1 MFIKNTSDISRES
14 LEKIIKV
21 SGEDVVTGYTRFRKI
36 KPVKDYKEAQK
47 RACRHF
53 SKIIKGR
60 KLENGKYAVVVRF
73 RLIIFILPL
82 IIGLIFFFLWQIN
95 LKALEKEPETQYFYP
110 EIPTINIAETDD
122 GLDDSFYISIP
133 GIVSETVEYTNP
145 EILVYNP
152 AENQCS
158 LLYEAYYDDYL
169 LGKSELILPGKEGKI
184 NLGKVPQTGVFF
196 IDLVAK
202 GFSNNGEISYNSVS
216 QHVQIT
222 VI

>member
-21 SGEDVVTGYTRFRKI
+21 SGEEVVTGYTRFRKI

-47 RACRHF
+47 RAYRHF

-73 RLIIFILPL
+73 RLIIFILPI
-82 IIGLIFFFLWQIN
+82 IIGVLFWGLWQIN
-95 LKALEKEPETQYFYP
+95 TKALEKESETQYIYP
-110 EIPTINIAETDD
+110 EIPTINVVETEDN
-122 GLDDSFYISIP
+122 LDNSFYISVP
-133 GIVSETVEYTNP
+133 GIVSETIEYSNP
-145 EILVYNP
+145 EIVLYNP
-152 AENQCS
+152 DGNQCS
-158 LLYEAYYDDYL
+158 LLYEAYYGDYL
-169 LGKSELILPGKEGKI
+169 LGKSNLILPGEEGKI
-184 NLGKVPQTGVFF
+184 NLGKVPQSGVFF
-196 IDLVAK
+196 IDIVAK
-202 GFSNNGEISYNSVS
+202 GFSINGKIAYNSVS

>member
-36 KPVKDYKEAQK
+36 KSVKDYKEAQK
-47 RACRHF
+47 RAYRHF

-82 IIGLIFFFLWQIN
+82 IIGGLFFGLWQIN
-95 LKALEKEPETQYFYP
+95 TKGLEKEIEKQYIYP
-110 EIPTINIAETDD
+110 EIPTVNIAETDA
-122 GLDDSFYISIP
+122 GLDNSFYISVP
-133 GIVSETVEYTNP
+133 GIVSETIEYSSP
-145 EILVYNP
+145 EIVLYNP
-152 AENQCS
+152 ADNQCS
-158 LLYEAYYDDYL
+158 LLYEAYYEDYL
-169 LGKSELILPGKEGKI
+169 LGKSKLLLPGEEGKI
-184 NLGKVPQTGVFF
+184 NLVNVPQSGVFF
-196 IDLVAK
+196 IDVVAK
-202 GFSNNGEISYNSVS
+202 GFSNNGKIAYNSVS